1 MAVSCS
7 RTIENQLNEFSSV
20 IKLYYYS
27 LKEREY
33 ERITIH
39 REKVFK

>member
-7 RTIENQLNEFSSV
+7 RTIENQLNEFSLV
-20 IKLYYYS
+20 IKLYYS